1 MIIELASVGVLPK
14 ALKESFTPDDVELDG
29 EGELV
34 SVATLDADVF
44 SKDEKV
50 YIRGRIG
57 TIIRLECTRCL
68 ENVTTPADLDFEAIF
83 VDASKEDSESEVE
96 VKDAALDESLV
107 LDGRI
112 DLREVVREQL
122 LLSLP
127 EQVYCSDDCKGLCPK
142 CGTNRNLLDCKCD
155 EGDIDPRWAALKNLR

>member
-1 MIIELASVGVLPK
+1 MMIELTSVGVLPK
-14 ALKESFTPDDVELDG
+14 AVKESFTPDEVDLDG

-34 SVATLDADVF
+34 SRAALEADVY

-50 YIRGRIG
+50 HIRGRIS
-57 TIIRLECTRCL
+57 TSIRLECTRCL
-68 ENVTTPADLDFEAIF
+68 ETVTRPVDLDFEAVF
-83 VDASKEDSESEVE
+83 VDGSKEVLESDIE
-96 VKDAALDESLV
+96 VKDGDLDESLV

-112 DLREVVREQL
+112 ELREVVREQL

-142 CGTNRNLLDCKCD
+142 CGENRNLIDCKCD
-155 EGDIDPRWAALKNLR
+155 DGEVDPRWAALKNLR